1 MSHINAEWH
10 AEHKM
15 PVRPTDQ
22 QRIDW
27 HLEHARYCGCRPIPA
42 GIELLIAAQA
52 VESRHETAVAP
63 PALAHPEQPAA

>member
-1 MSHINAEWH
+1 MSHFNAEWH

-27 HLEHARYCGCRPIPA
+27 HIEHARFCGCRPIPA

-52 VESRHETAVAP
+52 MEARDPAATAAA
-63 PALAHPEQPAA
+63 ALAGSEQPTA